1 MTMVMVVPRSGRLV
15 GGVHEAGEEAAGG
28 AEGGAGEEGGG
39 GVEAGRGGGRGQ
51 QQRDRDQVQWQ
62 PVPGQHVGAALQD
75 ITCAVLDCYCLYG
88 VQRTLI
94 IFFKY

>member
-1 MTMVMVVPRSGRLV
+1 MTMALMVPRSGCLV

-75 ITCAVLDCYCLYG
+75 MCCVRLLLFIWCAEN
-88 VQRTLI
+88 TNH
-94 IFFKY
+94 FFKY